1 MEKGETKEGGRKGG
15 ERGERRKHLLQTVT
29 YSFIEIG

>member
-1 MEKGETKEGGRKGG
+1 MEKGEGRKKGRR
-15 ERGERRKHLLQTVT
+15 EKRRKHLQTVT